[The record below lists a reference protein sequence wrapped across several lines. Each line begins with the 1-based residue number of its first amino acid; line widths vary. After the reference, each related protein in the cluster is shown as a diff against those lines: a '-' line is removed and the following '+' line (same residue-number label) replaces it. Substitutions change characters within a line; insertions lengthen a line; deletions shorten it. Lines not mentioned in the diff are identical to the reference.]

1 MPAVMPC
8 DFQRYLA
15 WLYSKKLSAAS
26 SELWDQAMY
35 ATIDL
40 YILADVLDDIHL
52 RNAAIEL
59 LFTLDNSKGLPSFCV
74 VEKMWMQTP
83 ATSFLRKLYVQKF
96 AIHVEAEYFEEM
108 KDQFPMEFVQNI
120 AVAALRYRDDNRGF
134 VLELESF
141 LELVPEDD

>member
-1 MPAVMPC
+1 
-8 DFQRYLA
+8 
-15 WLYSKKLSAAS
+15 
-26 SELWDQAMY
+26 MY
-35 ATIDL
+35 ANIDL

-59 LFTLDNSKGLPSFCV
+59 LYTLDNSKGLPSFCV

-96 AIHVEAEYFEEM
+96 VLQLEAEHFEEL

-134 VLELESF
+134 VLKLESF